1 MGSRLKARCHFAGP
15 KKVSISRNQPSP
27 TCPRN
32 GFASTKSITYSGHIN
47 HRSISTGELLFTKS
61 DVKDHRGLNAGR
73 EGEEAG
79 LEKYNLE
86 ARDKDSLADI
96 YDQTTLNYLKGNS
109 ARYPI
114 QICGFLLFCKA
125 SQSHSSSYL

>member
-1 MGSRLKARCHFAGP
+1 MN
-15 KKVSISRNQPSP
+15 V
-27 TCPRN
+27 
-32 GFASTKSITYSGHIN
+32 
-47 HRSISTGELLFTKS
+47 
-61 DVKDHRGLNAGR
+61 GR

-109 ARYPI
+109 AQYPN
-114 QICGFLLFCKA
+114 
-125 SQSHSSSYL
+125 